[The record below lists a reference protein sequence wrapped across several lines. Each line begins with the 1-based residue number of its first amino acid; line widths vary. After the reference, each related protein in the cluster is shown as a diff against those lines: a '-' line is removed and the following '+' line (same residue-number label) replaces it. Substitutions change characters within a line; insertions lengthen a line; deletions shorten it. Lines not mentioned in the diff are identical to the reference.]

1 MLTVQTGPAGA
12 PPGTRTRRVLVAPVT
27 VTPSK
32 PLGPSHLKGLFWTDV
47 MVRATAHLAHV
58 TYRYSPTTYHLTEQ
72 TLAFWEYLDRT
83 LGDVDYS
90 AMSEED
96 IGEHYVGF
104 RAEGHTA
111 STAALRPYAHAVEL
125 HGWTHPAGARVLEL
139 WRDQY
144 TALGLHDPGL
154 TAHQPPA
161 MGLDEVIDRLGASG
175 MCLDLRRHGG
185 PVYLDATRHGLPLRQ
200 IAAADG
206 RPNYVACAL
215 RELVPLSQGHDE
227 VVLLYDREI
236 EPDYHLLQVVLS
248 DLGHTVHRVP
258 LGRVPID
265 GHIRSARHGGWRDT
279 SARALLDAVG
289 AEVDAD
295 AVRLGMRL
303 YFIAVLGPGQQQS
316 FRLDLLRQCLHRAER
331 LLASVRAVDP
341 APVAEVLERHR
352 RHHVYVDPYRLTSSL
367 LARYR
372 PAPGPELLSAVYL

>member
-1 MLTVQTGPAGA
+1 MLTVQAGPASSPA
-12 PPGTRTRRVLVAPVT
+12 GTRMHRVLVAPVT

-47 MVRATAHLAHV
+47 LFRATAQLAHV

-96 IGEHYVGF
+96 IGEHYVSF
-104 RAEGHTA
+104 RAEEQAVPAG
-111 STAALRPYAHAVEL
+111 ALRPYAHAVEL

-161 MGLDEVIDRLGASG
+161 MGLDEVVDHLGTRG

-200 IAAADG
+200 ITAADG

-215 RELVPLSQGHDE
+215 RELVPLSQGYDE
-227 VVLLYDREI
+227 VVLLYDREL
-236 EPDYHLLQVVLS
+236 EPDYLLLQAVLS
-248 DLGHTVHRVP
+248 DLGHTVRRIA
-258 LGRVPID
+258 LGRVPVD
-265 GHIRSARHGGWRDT
+265 GKIRSARHGGWRGT

-289 AEVDAD
+289 ADAGDD

-316 FRLDLLRQCLHRAER
+316 FRLDLLRQCVHRAAR
-331 LLASVRAVDP
+331 LLSGGRATDP
-341 APVAEVLERHR
+341 APLAEVLERHR
-352 RHHVYVDPYRLTSSL
+352 HHHVYVDPYRLTSSL

-372 PAPGPELLSAVYL
+372 AAPGPELLSAVYL